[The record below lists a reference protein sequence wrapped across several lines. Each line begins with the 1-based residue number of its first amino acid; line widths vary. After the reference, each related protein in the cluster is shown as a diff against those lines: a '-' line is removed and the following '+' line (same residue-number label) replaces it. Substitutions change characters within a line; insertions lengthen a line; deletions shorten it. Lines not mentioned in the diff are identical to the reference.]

1 MSSSSWFLSEKPHSL
16 EKRLVESES
25 EDKVSIVDTIGDD
38 QKLCWQFQRQRSTA
52 PCTKKHQQ
60 NKPFKTGAWQIRW
73 PEQTNL

>member
-38 QKLCWQFQRQRSTA
+38 QKL
-52 PCTKKHQQ
+52 
-60 NKPFKTGAWQIRW
+60 
-73 PEQTNL
+73 